1 MDTYTAEVAYDGQ
14 LWSIYVPELDRHTQA
29 EKFREIEEAARG
41 LVAILRDVD
50 EDSFTLTVNNRDVV
64 AATRE
69 WLKAEGLDADARKSM
84 TAAANRRRGV
94 VRTLKAHGLSGA
106 DAAAV
111 LGVSRSRI
119 SQLTGANQ

>member
-1 MDTYTAEVAYDGQ
+1 MDTYTAEATHDSQ
-14 LWSIYVPELDRHTQA
+14 FWSIYVPELDRHTQA
-29 EKFREIEEAARG
+29 EKYREIEEAARS

-50 EDSFTLTVNNRDVV
+50 EDSFTLTVHNRDVD
-64 AATRE
+64 AALND
-69 WLKAEGLDADARKSM
+69 WHQAEQLDADARKSM
-84 TAAANRRRGV
+84 TAAANRRREV
-94 VRTLKAHGLSGA
+94 ARTLKAHGLSGE